1 MYPVRPQKS
10 PSLSQSQ
17 QCLQVQLFNP
27 RKIKTKKQITYF
39 EHTMGLSIHCHSRD
53 GEGQSVVRKTLN
65 QSKAQTQPGLFGF
78 LYVERPFPFT
88 VSTRYCLCF

>member
-1 MYPVRPQKS
+1 
-10 PSLSQSQ
+10 
-17 QCLQVQLFNP
+17 
-27 RKIKTKKQITYF
+27 
-39 EHTMGLSIHCHSRD
+39 MGLSIHCHSRD